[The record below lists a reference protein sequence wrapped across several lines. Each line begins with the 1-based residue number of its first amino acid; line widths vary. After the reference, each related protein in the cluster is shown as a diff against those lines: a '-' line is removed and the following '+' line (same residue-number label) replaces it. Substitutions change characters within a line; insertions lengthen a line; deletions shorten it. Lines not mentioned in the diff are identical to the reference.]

1 MSTTLTVAEGAGNF
15 AKQVCKYAATV
26 DADLICIM
34 NLYENSL
41 MGMLGGSYE
50 QQIITND
57 AQIPVLV
64 VNPIEVYV
72 MNRSVFA
79 S

>member
-1 MSTTLTVAEGAGNF
+1 
-15 AKQVCKYAATV
+15 
-26 DADLICIM
+26 M

-50 QQIITND
+50 QQMITNEP
-57 AQIPVLV
+57 QIPVLV

-72 MNRSVFA
+72 MNRSVF
-79 S
+79 ST